1 MKGKKTGGRKRGT
14 PNKRTL
20 RTLAVA
26 DEAIAT
32 GRPPLKIMIENMR
45 FADERADA
53 LLADILARQKPG
65 QEADVAKQ
73 LCLLKTMLD
82 FRQMAHDAA
91 KDAAPYCHHRL
102 VPLGR
107 AIKFELVKIERA
119 ADAIKATAAIVAAV
133 AAGEST
139 PSEAGELSKV
149 VDSFTRAVE
158 AADFETRLAK
168 LEKAHET
175 RQC

>member
-1 MKGKKTGGRKRGT
+1 LPTRT
-14 PNKRTL
+14 PTSCS
-20 RTLAVA
+20 
-26 DEAIAT
+26 
-32 GRPPLKIMIENMR
+32 P
-45 FADERADA
+45 
-53 LLADILARQKPG
+53 ILARQKPG

-73 LCLLKTMLD
+73 LGLLKTMLD
-82 FRQMAHDAA
+82 FRQMAHNAA

-107 AIKFELVKIERA
+107 AIKFQLVKIESA

-133 AAGEST
+133 AAGEIT
-139 PSEAGELSKV
+139 PSEAGELAKV

-158 AADFETRLAK
+158 AADFEARLAR

-175 RQC
+175 RPR